1 MSLKS
6 DIKNLHM
13 FNINVLLMEYSALG
27 VLRW

>member
-13 FNINVLLMEYSALG
+13 FNINVLLMEYSVFG